1 MCPKGS
7 ERRDRQ
13 VVCQSDAERHGPEP
27 CLDSLQ
33 AFGFVQFTVWKNLR
47 VATPFTQ
54 LRSFLGH
61 CCRACKPP
69 KKEAEA
75 KPKAEKKVKREKLKE
90 KKSKRDESAEPA
102 RSKKRKRAAKAAA

>member
-54 LRSFLGH
+54 LRSWSLLQGLQTT
-61 CCRACKPP
+61 
-69 KKEAEA
+69 KEGSKGET
-75 KPKAEKKVKREKLKE
+75 EGRKE
-90 KKSKRDESAEPA
+90 SET
-102 RSKKRKRAAKAAA
+102 